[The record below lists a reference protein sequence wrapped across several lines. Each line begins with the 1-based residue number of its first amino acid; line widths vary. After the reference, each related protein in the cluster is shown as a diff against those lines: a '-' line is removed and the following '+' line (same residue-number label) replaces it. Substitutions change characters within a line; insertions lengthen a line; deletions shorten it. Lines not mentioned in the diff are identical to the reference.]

1 MESKPTKLQ
10 MAKEVEKLINAAG
23 DMSVAMDL
31 DPPIKTDYLF
41 DLKNKTVTVA
51 HLQNVITNLQADIK
65 RDAPLIEPGDKFDP
79 ETHGVLADL
88 KVKVPRPVVEE
99 IEEDE
104 GDEIEP
110 TASPPM
116 PEDDEKE
123 EEMPKF
129 DYSKCVTEVICKDAL
144 IIEPAQVL
152 LKLKPEIT
160 LWEIAKY
167 LESDSEGKIKKDNA
181 YQLLSRRFSK
191 KPETTIDNSEK
202 PEPAKTELATDNIT
216 ETEYTINNSE
226 TAKSEPTIDNSEA
239 LKQAQEQAQ
248 YNKLLAQVIS
258 ILPEEPPLNWEPAS
272 FKLAA
277 KKVKIIIGRLNPF
290 IVV

>member
-1 MESKPTKLQ
+1 MAESKPTKLQ
-10 MAKEVEKLINAAG
+10 MTKEAQKLIDAAQ
-23 DMSVAMDL
+23 DMSAVMEL
-31 DPPIKTDYLF
+31 DPPIKSDYLI

-65 RDAPLIEPGDKFDP
+65 RDAPLIEPEDKFQPD
-79 ETHGVLADL
+79 THKVLADL
-88 KVKVPRPVVEE
+88 NVKVPRPVLDEAVEDDE
-99 IEEDE
+99 DDEDE
-104 GDEIEP
+104 LKP
-110 TASPPM
+110 TASPEI
-116 PEDDEKE
+116 EDE

-202 PEPAKTELATDNIT
+202 PEPAKQEPTTDNIT
-216 ETEYTINNSE
+216 ETEYTIDNSE
-226 TAKSEPTIDNSEA
+226 TAEFEPTVDNSEA
-239 LKQAQEQAQ
+239 LEQAN
-248 YNKLLAQVIS
+248 YNKLLDKIVS
-258 ILPEEPPLNWEPAS
+258 ILPEEPPLNWEPAP
-272 FKLAA
+272 FKQAA
-277 KKVKIIIGRLNPF
+277 KKVKTIIGRLNPF